1 MYTRDRVSAFSP
13 LGVRYA
19 VGHYSFMIWPVI
31 ISTMEVV
38 CGNKDRSQH
47 MQAREA
53 QAQERGREMEKIY
66 GAWYSHF
73 ARSCYT
79 FWARGFPDMIEFE
92 CTLPYTKV
100 SACCVNIS
108 CKHFVSIRGPLY
120 RPIEETTRLIV
131 HLRWRGPRVVVR
143 LDERTCAPRKN
154 TSLDREAEKEKHE
167 EKSSKV
173 PKKKMPA
180 VVGLD
185 VLSRAELSPLTSSSV
200 AAHVGSSQSRGGF
213 FCHEDGSS
221 SQINL
226 LFLPE
231 PSFTESWEEVCSH
244 TNPWTCHRC
253 ISFFVFSAAVF
264 FSGYCNTSARMSGT
278 INNVDTLFLIHP
290 WVLTTTAIDPG
301 LH

>member
-53 QAQERGREMEKIY
+53 QAQERGREMEQIY

-154 TSLDREAEKEKHE
+154 TSLDRKAERKTRRKIKQSAKKEDA
-167 EKSSKV
+167 SSCRFGCSE
-173 PKKKMPA
+173 PCW
-180 VVGLD
+180 
-185 VLSRAELSPLTSSSV
+185 AEPSNFQLCRCTCRLIPI
-200 AAHVGSSQSRGGF
+200 QGGF

>member
-47 MQAREA
+47 MRAREA
-53 QAQERGREMEKIY
+53 QAQERGREMEQIY

-154 TSLDREAEKEKHE
+154 TSLDREAERKTRRKIKQSAKKEDA
-167 EKSSKV
+167 SSCRFGCSE
-173 PKKKMPA
+173 PCW
-180 VVGLD
+180 
-185 VLSRAELSPLTSSSV
+185 AEPTNFQLCRCTCRLIPIQGGVFHVMRTA
-200 AAHVGSSQSRGGF
+200 AAHRLTYCSCPSRVSLRVGKKF
-213 FCHEDGSS
+213 AVT
-221 SQINL
+221 QIL
-226 LFLPE
+226 EPVIDVFLFLFSLQLC
-231 PSFTESWEEVCSH
+231 SFQ
-244 TNPWTCHRC
+244 
-253 ISFFVFSAAVF
+253 
-264 FSGYCNTSARMSGT
+264 GT
-278 INNVDTLFLIHP
+278 VIHQLE
-290 WVLTTTAIDPG
+290 WVEQ
-301 LH
+301 

>member
-53 QAQERGREMEKIY
+53 QAQERGREMEQIY

-108 CKHFVSIRGPLY
+108 CKHFVSIRDPY
-120 RPIEETTRLIV
+120 RGNNSTDCTFTVEGASRCRASGWKNVRTEEEHIA
-131 HLRWRGPRVVVR
+131 GQGSGK
-143 LDERTCAPRKN
+143 KN
-154 TSLDREAEKEKHE
+154 T
-167 EKSSKV
+167 
-173 PKKKMPA
+173 KKNQAKCQKRRCQQLSVWMFWA
-180 VVGLD
+180 
-185 VLSRAELSPLTSSSV
+185 VLSW
-200 AAHVGSSQSRGGF
+200 AH
-213 FCHEDGSS
+213 
-221 SQINL
+221 
-226 LFLPE
+226 
-231 PSFTESWEEVCSH
+231 
-244 TNPWTCHRC
+244 
-253 ISFFVFSAAVF
+253 
-264 FSGYCNTSARMSGT
+264 
-278 INNVDTLFLIHP
+278 
-290 WVLTTTAIDPG
+290 
-301 LH
+301 

>member
-1 MYTRDRVSAFSP
+1 MLFDIWWLDGSQWRAELQSQTWLPPQGLRKETADYSFSAAHCTHCRQSIMYTRDRVSAFSP

-38 CGNKDRSQH
+38 CGNKDRSRH
-47 MQAREA
+47 MRAREA
-53 QAQERGREMEKIY
+53 QAQERGREMEQIY

-131 HLRWRGPRVVVR
+131 HLR
-143 LDERTCAPRKN
+143 
-154 TSLDREAEKEKHE
+154 
-167 EKSSKV
+167 
-173 PKKKMPA
+173 
-180 VVGLD
+180 
-185 VLSRAELSPLTSSSV
+185 
-200 AAHVGSSQSRGGF
+200 
-213 FCHEDGSS
+213 
-221 SQINL
+221 
-226 LFLPE
+226 
-231 PSFTESWEEVCSH
+231 
-244 TNPWTCHRC
+244 
-253 ISFFVFSAAVF
+253 
-264 FSGYCNTSARMSGT
+264 
-278 INNVDTLFLIHP
+278 
-290 WVLTTTAIDPG
+290 
-301 LH
+301 